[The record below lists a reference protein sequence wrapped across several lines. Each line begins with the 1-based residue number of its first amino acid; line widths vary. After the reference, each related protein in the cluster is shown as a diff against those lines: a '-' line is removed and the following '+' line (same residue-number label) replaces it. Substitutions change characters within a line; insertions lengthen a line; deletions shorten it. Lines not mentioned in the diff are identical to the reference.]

1 MDKLYKL
8 ILLIHVVLLVVEV
21 GFILLKMSLWSWLI
35 PVIFGI
41 GVVIW
46 LFFGKRWLSLV
57 GSRIK

>member
-46 LFFGKRWLSLV
+46 LIFGKRWLSLV